1 MPVIKK
7 ISAREILDSRGNP
20 TVEIDLTTTHHTVR
34 ASVPSGASTGTHE
47 ALELRDGGKRY
58 GGMGVKKAIAN
69 IKKIEKKIKGKSLNQ
84 VQIDN
89 LMIKFD
95 GTKNKSKLG
104 ANAILPVSIA
114 VCKAAAMEAKLP
126 LWKYINK
133 SMTSKPVLPVPC
145 FNIINGGRHA
155 GNKLDFQ
162 EYMLLPT
169 KAKTFAEAFRIGSE
183 TYHVLKT
190 LLEKEYGKNA
200 INVGDEG
207 GFAPPLSNHKQPI
220 ELILKAA
227 EKAGYLNKVKIGL
240 DIAASEFY
248 KNKHYYFEGKT
259 RTSAQML
266 GIYENLVKTYPIVSI
281 EDPFDQEAF
290 NDFAELKKILKKK
303 IQIVGDDILT
313 TNPERIKIAVKQ
325 DSCSALLLKINQI
338 GTLTESFKAAKLAFR
353 NSWNVMVSHRS
364 GETNDSFIADL
375 AVGIRAGQIKAG
387 APCREERL
395 AKYNQLLRI
404 EEQSSLKY
412 NRKFFLKW

>member
-7 ISAREILDSRGNP
+7 ISAHEILDSRGNP
-20 TVEIDLTTTHHTVR
+20 TVEINLTTAHHTVR
-34 ASVPSGASTGTHE
+34 ASIPSGASTGRHE
-47 ALELRDGGKRY
+47 ALEIRDGGKRY
-58 GGMGVKKAIAN
+58 GGLGVKKAIAN
-69 IKKIEKKIKGKSLNQ
+69 IKKIEKWIKGRPLNQ
-84 VQIDN
+84 AQIDN
-89 LMIKFD
+89 LMIAFD

-104 ANAILPVSIA
+104 ANAVLPVSIA
-114 VCKAAAMEAKLP
+114 VCKAAAAEAKLP

-133 SMTSKPVLPVPC
+133 SAASKPVLPVPC

-183 TYHVLKT
+183 TYHSLKAVLKR
-190 LLEKEYGKNA
+190 KYGKNA
-200 INVGDEG
+200 VKVGDEG
-207 GFAPPLSNHKQPI
+207 GFAPPLSNHEQPI

-227 EKAGYLNKVKIGL
+227 EKSDCLNKVRIGL

-248 KNKHYYFEGKT
+248 KNKHYHFEGKN
-259 RTSAQML
+259 RTPAKML
-266 GIYENLVKTYPIVSI
+266 EIYESLAKTYPIISI

-303 IQIVGDDILT
+303 VQIVGDDILT
-313 TNPERIKIAVKQ
+313 TNPERIRIAVKQ
-325 DSCSALLLKINQI
+325 NSCSALLLKINQI
-338 GTLTESFKAAKLAFR
+338 GTLTESFKAAKLAFM
-353 NSWNVMVSHRS
+353 NKWNVMVSHRS

-375 AVGIRAGQIKAG
+375 AVGIGSGQIKAG
-387 APCREERL
+387 APFREERL
-395 AKYNQLLRI
+395 AKYNRLLRI